1 MFKKETCCFELQT
14 FERRPLCYPLT
25 PPSTLFN
32 DILRIEERTLSVPGL
47 SIREVHVI
55 EAVCEAREPRM
66 TTIAQQLHVTP
77 GSLSVAVTT
86 LERKGY
92 LLRERGQEDKRV
104 IYIRPTEKALAIQDR
119 HKAFHQEMV
128 EAVMGLV
135 NDKELTILIKALDS
149 VDHYFSQKELEHS

>member
-1 MFKKETCCFELQT
+1 MLSARATLNQM
-14 FERRPLCYPLT
+14 LV
-25 PPSTLFN
+25 TLFN
-32 DILRIEERTLSVPGL
+32 HILRIEERTLSVPGL

-66 TTIAQQLHVTP
+66 TPLAQQLHVTP

-92 LLRERGQEDKRV
+92 LLRERSVEDRRV
-104 IYIRPTEKALAIQDR
+104 IYLRPTERALEIQR
-119 HKAFHQEMV
+119 KHQAFHREMV

-135 NDKELTILIKALDS
+135 SGDELAVLIKALNR
-149 VDHYFSQKELEHS
+149 VDQYFTVKELEHS